1 MRPGVARGYVPFVR
15 FGLCLLAVAALA
27 RPAFA
32 GEDEWQLGIVPA
44 YAVVDFDSRL
54 PSGAGISAYGV
65 YGISDWFSLR
75 ASAVISWHPAD
86 AVKDKMLPEGTITV
100 VGAFGGIRYAFDL
113 LRTVPYLDLSLG
125 MIYADG
131 AGDNGSAF
139 SYQAALGFD
148 RLQSPRW
155 SWGAMIAYQ
164 GFISNFSKLP
174 VYLYAGPTLTLRW
187 D

>member
-1 MRPGVARGYVPFVR
+1 MRSALPLVV
-15 FGLCLLAVAALA
+15 LAALA
-27 RPAFA
+27 RPAAA
-32 GEDEWQLGIVPA
+32 GEDEYQLGVVPA

-54 PSGAGISAYGV
+54 PSGAGIAVYGV
-65 YGISDWFSLR
+65 YGLSDWLSLR

-86 AVKDKMLPEGTITV
+86 ADKDKMLPAGTITV

-148 RLQSPRW
+148 RLQTPRW
-155 SWGAMIAYQ
+155 SWGAMVAYQ

-174 VYLYAGPTLTLRW
+174 VYLYAGPTFTLRW